1 MVFPPPRA
9 ELKVAKD
16 DFRVCGDV
24 RLFVVRRLFVH
35 IVLLFFTSTR
45 NAAMLH
51 PDGSLNSTIDALNPP

>member
-16 DFRVCGDV
+16 DLRVCGDV